1 MKRNL
6 FVQDHPLPLYEVIGV
21 NLINRNCLADIDL
34 NLLSKSSREIELE
47 DLDFVFKDDI
57 ELILL
62 SRSS

>member
-1 MKRNL
+1 
-6 FVQDHPLPLYEVIGV
+6 
-21 NLINRNCLADIDL
+21 
-34 NLLSKSSREIELE
+34 LSKSSREIELE